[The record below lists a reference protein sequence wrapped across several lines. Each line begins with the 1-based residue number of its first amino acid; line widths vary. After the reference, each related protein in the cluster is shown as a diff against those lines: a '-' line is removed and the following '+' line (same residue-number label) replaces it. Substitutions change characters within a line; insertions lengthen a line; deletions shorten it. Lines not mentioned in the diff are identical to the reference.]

1 MAFRNIFT
9 KTGRWLQKIG
19 QKKEDLQS
27 TSSLYNEEAA
37 ETAIVT
43 DIALKTEQDASLAK
57 LEKLEEDFGNMINQ
71 LEDINGHL
79 ESLPEFVENQK
90 LLTGKLIDYMRSSS
104 ETEQRLIDAVQR
116 MPVETAKA
124 NKRVMWIFSL
134 IVGVCLLVILSLA
147 GIIIYFK

>member
-1 MAFRNIFT
+1 
-9 KTGRWLQKIG
+9 
-19 QKKEDLQS
+19 
-27 TSSLYNEEAA
+27 
-37 ETAIVT
+37 
-43 DIALKTEQDASLAK
+43 
-57 LEKLEEDFGNMINQ
+57 MINQ